1 MFSLNSSNNLLPEK
15 HSSLS
20 PKMSKHMDTGN
31 ETIDSQGRV
40 KERDSV
46 KRKYHSSLNKKS
58 EKRQKVLHKMSSPLI
73 RNDAA
78 EDPTGATLE
87 PDRDMGMQELQ
98 LSQATF
104 NARKRS
110 KINSGDEDDA
120 LVYTDYKQQEYSAI
134 GRNTNLNEIQ
144 TENL

>member
-20 PKMSKHMDTGN
+20 PKISKHMDAGN
-31 ETIDSQGRV
+31 ETIDSHGRV
-40 KERDSV
+40 RERDSV

-78 EDPTGATLE
+78 EDPTGATIE
-87 PDRDMGMQELQ
+87 QDGEMGMEEFK
-98 LSQATF
+98 LS
-104 NARKRS
+104 
-110 KINSGDEDDA
+110 
-120 LVYTDYKQQEYSAI
+120 
-134 GRNTNLNEIQ
+134 
-144 TENL
+144 